1 MTREYVV
8 EMIKAIKNGLH
19 ETGKDFPYR
28 DEIIPIAKE
37 ALEVAI
43 KALEQEPKSEWQHDH
58 EILKAHSDGANDV
71 LDKIRAEIE
80 QLDYNLESVDYDHN
94 DMAMTE
100 DVHMICQEEVLQII
114 DKYKVNKHEP
124 KPNIKALGEDMRI
137 CQKSITDEKVLIGF
151 NMAVAICNKH
161 LAERGDK

>member
-1 MTREYVV
+1 MNDKEQTISNLR
-8 EMIKAIKNGLH
+8 KLKSFHNGSY
-19 ETGKDFPYR
+19 GADIDR
-28 DEIIPIAKE
+28 
-37 ALEVAI
+37 AI

-58 EILKAHSDGANDV
+58 EILKAHSDGANEM
-71 LDKIRAEIE
+71 LDTIRAEISE
-80 QLDYNLESVDYDHN
+80 QSR
-94 DMAMTE
+94 M
-100 DVHMICQEEVLQII
+100 HMDGDLYIKTSECMQII
-114 DKYKVNKHEP
+114 DRYKVNKHEP